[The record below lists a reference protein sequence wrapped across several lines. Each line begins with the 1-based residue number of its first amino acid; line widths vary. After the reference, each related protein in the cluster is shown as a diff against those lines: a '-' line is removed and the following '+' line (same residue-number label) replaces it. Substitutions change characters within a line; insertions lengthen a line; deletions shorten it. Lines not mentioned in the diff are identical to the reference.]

1 MCVKFLNDIP
11 RNIGENPLKF
21 TEFGK
26 NSFMDLLENLQNQ
39 KIQMSILRSI

>member
-1 MCVKFLNDIP
+1 MRVKFLNDIP

-26 NSFMDLLENLQNQ
+26 KLIHGSIREFAKSKNSNEHP
-39 KIQMSILRSI
+39 